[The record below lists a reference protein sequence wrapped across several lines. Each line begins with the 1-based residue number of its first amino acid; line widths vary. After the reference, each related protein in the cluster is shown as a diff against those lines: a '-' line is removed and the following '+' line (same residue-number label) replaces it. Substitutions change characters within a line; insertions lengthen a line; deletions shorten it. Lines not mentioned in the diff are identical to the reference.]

1 MRRRLRRDNQGAV
14 AVEFAMLAP
23 VFLTML
29 LGTLLM
35 GMYLQNIN
43 ALQSAANDTS
53 RQVTVAYQRNN
64 QVESAEIQDIARS
77 VAIRA
82 PYLLDT
88 DRLDVVVEQAASSR
102 VTGATEFNVR
112 FSYQLIGLPFVPISW
127 LTVDYQRPVFVI

>member
-1 MRRRLRRDNQGAV
+1 MRRRLHRDNQGAV

-29 LGTLLM
+29 LGTLVM

-64 QVESAEIQDIARS
+64 QVMPAEIQDIARG

-88 DRLDVVVEQAASSR
+88 DRLDVVVEQVASSR
-102 VTGATEFNVR
+102 VTGATEFNVH

-127 LTVDYQRPVFVI
+127 LTIDYQRPVFVI